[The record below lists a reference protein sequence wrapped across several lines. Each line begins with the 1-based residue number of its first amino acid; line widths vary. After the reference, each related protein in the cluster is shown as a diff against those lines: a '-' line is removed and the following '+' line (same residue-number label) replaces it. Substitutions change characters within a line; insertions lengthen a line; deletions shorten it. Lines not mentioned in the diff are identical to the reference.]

1 MQAEAFLD
9 LVKKDRRKAGQWL
22 ISEMGGRIRRL
33 AGQWLDRDVE
43 DAVQEVFR
51 EVFQSLP
58 RFKGKAAP
66 TTWCYRIAMNT
77 LLDYRR
83 RQGRTAA
90 LEPMDE
96 TAPDLRPETVARF
109 QDTPFTLLGKKELR
123 TRVREALESL
133 DEIHRTVLKLR
144 SFENLRYGE
153 IAEVLGVPVGTV
165 KSRMAAASARL
176 AEKLQAYME
185 A

>member
-1 MQAEAFLD
+1 MQTDAFLD

-22 ISEMGGRIRRL
+22 ISEMGSRIWRL
-33 AGQWLDRDVE
+33 AGQWLARDVE
-43 DAVQEVFR
+43 DGVQEVLR

-58 RFKGKAAP
+58 RYRGKAAP

-83 RQGRTAA
+83 RQGRTTA
-90 LEPMDE
+90 LESNDE
-96 TAPDLRPETVARF
+96 TALRSDTVRKF
-109 QDTPFTLLGKKELR
+109 QETPFTLLSKEELR
-123 TRVREALESL
+123 NRVREALESL
-133 DEIHRTVLKLR
+133 DEIHRTVLTLR
-144 SFENLRYGE
+144 SFENLKYGE

-165 KSRMAAASARL
+165 KSRMATASARL